1 MTPDQIGKLTD
12 SMVDDIKSIQ
22 LNSLKMVWYMRG
34 GVSYTDVMNMSANE
48 LNAINQ
54 VVDDNMETTKKTK
67 LPFF

>member
-34 GVSYTDVMNMSANE
+34 GVTYTDVMNMSANE